1 MRCISRPYC
10 SPGYLRSATAADN
23 PTDDLIA
30 RFLSNSRGAGGVRL
44 HVRRPIEPGLSPIG
58 TVSGAE
64 ARAEVASAKYTLAIV
79 ARQLA
84 QVHTVTA
91 TYADTLDFDNPFVRL
106 IRADETSYC
115 VEYKKTEMYFLAGPG
130 GTVALGSC

>member
-1 MRCISRPYC
+1 M
-10 SPGYLRSATAADN
+10 T
-23 PTDDLIA
+23 
-30 RFLSNSRGAGGVRL
+30 RFLGFVSILAVLAVSGYAFLGNTSVA
-44 HVRRPIEPGLSPIG
+44 GLSPIG
-58 TVSGAE
+58 KKVSDAE
-64 ARAEVASAKYTLAIV
+64 SRAEVTSAKYTLAIV

-84 QVHTVTA
+84 QVHAVTA

-115 VEYKKTEMYFLAGPG
+115 VEYKKTETYFLAGPG

>member
-1 MRCISRPYC
+1 MIRMMTRLFGLVSILAVLAVS
-10 SPGYLRSATAADN
+10 GYA
-23 PTDDLIA
+23 
-30 RFLSNSRGAGGVRL
+30 FLGNTSVG
-44 HVRRPIEPGLSPIG
+44 GLSPIG
-58 TVSGAE
+58 KVSDAE
-64 ARAEVASAKYTLAIV
+64 SRAEVASAKYTLAIV

-84 QVHTVTA
+84 QVHAVTA

-130 GTVALGSC
+130 GTVAPGSC